1 MADKRISQLAERVDI
16 ANNDV
21 VPIVASGATTTNKA
35 TISSIQTFMQ
45 ENLDVG
51 VTSVGIT
58 IGTSGTDVSVTGS
71 PVTTSGNITINI
83 PDASASARGVVTSES
98 QTFGGVKTFAD
109 GLSLPSL
116 GGGNQITKIV
126 NIGTLHQGSGSL
138 NQIGFNSGNNIYF
151 GKGLSNGGVI
161 SWNNAAVRYYTLQDA
176 DGTLAFTSDIPSL
189 AGYVTL
195 DTAQTIT
202 AQKTFTTSGSSDTMI
217 ISHGSGSGFALD
229 VIKAGNNEALRVT
242 KTSGS
247 GNAVTISGGDFEAGA
262 AKFGGTVRPTTNMI
276 ADLGSGSIRWS
287 TLFGRNIDLT
297 EDAIINGVNV
307 GRGAGSVAS
316 NTRLGTSALGANTT
330 GTGNTSIGS
339 SSLSLNTTG
348 SLNTSVGTGSLQ
360 ANTIGGS
367 NTSVGVNSLL
377 NNTEGSANTSVGSN
391 SLSYNTTGGSNTSVG
406 SVALY
411 NNTTGSGNTALGW
424 ASLYNNINGSNNSAL
439 GYLSLYENTTG
450 QTNVGIGFYSL
461 FKNTTGSNN
470 TALGYTSGAYIADG
484 STANSISNNSVYIGA
499 YTKALGNDQ
508 TNQIVIG
515 HSVIGN
521 GSNTVTLGNDSITN
535 TYLKGAV
542 TLTGALNGTSA
553 VFSSDFTQN
562 ETSKVGI
569 SFASGFGQINS
580 WGANT
585 STYGGLKFQLSA
597 SNGGTFNALTLDST
611 GAATFSSRINGVVG
625 GTAYNTAG
633 LWLQGSSSTDGIAIG
648 GTGGGDK
655 TIDTYGGTLKIN
667 STSGNGLSVTGAAT
681 FSSSVTATNT
691 LLNSTSTQLI
701 LQNADGGGNAEKV
714 GMFMMSNDV
723 FKLSSL
729 NDNNTTRVDNI
740 ITANVIS
747 GNVGIGT
754 DTAGQKLEI
763 ANGALDTYLKISS
776 TGNTKDT
783 GILLSNGTQGYYVGT
798 AGHLV
803 SNSFE
808 IYNSTTSALLL
819 NIAPTG
825 AATFGSSVQ
834 ATSGKFFSANG
845 TTYASPA
852 QLRVDGGGVNNNY
865 AQIVFTDSALSDGKI
880 SYFPA
885 AAAENRYFSISA
897 RQIESDFVIRGSG
910 KVGIGTASP
919 NEKLHVSGAIS
930 ATGTATT
937 SFASSAT
944 MDFSSGFTRFIS
956 RGSDSS
962 TSAGFRFLN
971 ESSNSSIAFESMRI
985 TSGGFFKAS
994 NTGGYI
1000 AAQSFHELR
1009 TGDNARALLITNA
1022 STTLSQENGLDIIFS
1037 NASPNNATSKFI
1049 VCEDSSAFRFIVYSN
1064 GNVQNTNNSYG
1075 SLSDIKLKEN
1085 IEDATPKLDDLMKVK
1100 VRNYNLIG
1108 DDKKQIGVIAQELEE
1123 VFPAMI
1129 DESEDFEEV
1138 EVPQVDEEGNE
1149 ILNEEGEVVT
1159 EKQRVSKGT
1168 STKSVKYSVFV
1179 PMLIKAMQEQQEQ
1192 IKELKTE
1199 IDSLKNQMQ

>member
-1 MADKRISQLAERVDI
+1 MADKRISQLVERVDI

-297 EDAIINGVNV
+297 EEAIINGVNA
-307 GRGAGSVAS
+307 GRGGGSLAN
-316 NTRLGTSALGANTT
+316 NTRFGTSALGANTT

-377 NNTEGSANTSVGSN
+377 NNTEGGANTSVGSN

-521 GSNTVTLGNDSITN
+521 GSNTVTIGNDSITN

-553 VFSSDFTQN
+553 VFSEQVRINQAGQSLLIFPTT
-562 ETSKVGI
+562 TSSARMQIQSSGGGNLVVGTE
-569 SFASGFGQINS
+569 SSAGGDLASGTSAYASVFTSGSTRDLFIGTNS
-580 WGANT
+580 V
-585 STYGGLKFQLSA
+585 Q
-597 SNGGTFNALTLDST
+597 
-611 GAATFSSRINGVVG
+611 R
-625 GTAYNTAG
+625 
-633 LWLQGSSSTDGIAIG
+633 
-648 GTGGGDK
+648 
-655 TIDTYGGTLKIN
+655 LKIDG
-667 STSGNGLSVTGAAT
+667 STGAAT
-681 FSSSVTATNT
+681 FSSSVTV
-691 LLNSTSTQLI
+691 S
-701 LQNADGGGNAEKV
+701 
-714 GMFMMSNDV
+714 SNDGIV
-723 FKLSSL
+723 VGANSRAFIRQTIGGDAEIGAPSGGTLSLINNGSASL
-729 NDNNTTRVDNI
+729 SF
-740 ITANVIS
+740 IS
-747 GNVGIGT
+747 
-754 DTAGQKLEI
+754 
-763 ANGALDTYLKISS
+763 
-776 TGNTKDT
+776 
-783 GILLSNGTQGYYVGT
+783 
-798 AGHLV
+798 
-803 SNSFE
+803 
-808 IYNSTTSALLL
+808 
-819 NIAPTG
+819 TG
-825 AATFGSSVQ
+825 AATFSSSVQ
-834 ATSGKFFSANG
+834 ATSGKFYSANG
-845 TTYASPA
+845 TTYASAA

-885 AAAENRYFSISA
+885 AAAENRFFSISA

-910 KVGIGTASP
+910 SVGIGTATPRTAATGGHATLDIKGGIYFGSTNSESTCINNDDSMIFNIDANNDASGVNFFRFATNTTGETGGTELMRITDVGNVGIGTDSP
-919 NEKLHVSGAIS
+919 NLSGGAAGSTILTVSA
-930 ATGTATT
+930 
-937 SFASSAT
+937 
-944 MDFSSGFTRFIS
+944 
-956 RGSDSS
+956 S
-962 TSAGFRFLN
+962 TSARNAVLELNGTRTNSTDISGYVRFFNNGAATPLADIRAIRGSSDTSGDLAF
-971 ESSNSSIAFESMRI
+971 ETSNSERMRI
-985 TSGGFFKAS
+985 TSGGIVDIAGPLVVRGTLPVDQSDAAVIDHNGSTMRIFSYGA
-994 NTGGYI
+994 GGT
-1000 AAQSFHELR
+1000 
-1009 TGDNARALLITNA
+1009 TGDFQFRTAAAGAGSNLV
-1022 STTLSQENGLDIIFS
+1022 STINGS
-1037 NASPNNATSKFI
+1037 TG
-1049 VCEDSSAFRFIVYSN
+1049 VYTA
-1064 GNVQNTNNSYG
+1064 V
-1075 SLSDIKLKEN
+1075 SDINKKKDFEESSIGLNEILGLKPTLYRMINDES
-1085 IEDATPKLDDLMKVK
+1085 EGEKEL
-1100 VRNYNLIG
+1100 G
-1108 DDKKQIGVIAQELEE
+1108 FIAQEVKDFIPYAYVESGEE
-1123 VFPAMI
+1123 
-1129 DESEDFEEV
+1129 EEKFI
-1138 EVPQVDEEGNE
+1138 G
-1149 ILNEEGEVVT
+1149 LNYNPIVAAL
-1159 EKQRVSKGT
+1159 
-1168 STKSVKYSVFV
+1168 VKAV
-1179 PMLIKAMQEQQEQ
+1179 Q
-1192 IKELKTE
+1192 ELKIE
-1199 IDSLKNQMQ
+1199 IDTLKNQMQ

>member
-1 MADKRISQLAERVDI
+1 
-16 ANNDV
+16 
-21 VPIVASGATTTNKA
+21 
-35 TISSIQTFMQ
+35 
-45 ENLDVG
+45 
-51 VTSVGIT
+51 
-58 IGTSGTDVSVTGS
+58 
-71 PVTTSGNITINI
+71 
-83 PDASASARGVVTSES
+83 
-98 QTFGGVKTFAD
+98 
-109 GLSLPSL
+109 
-116 GGGNQITKIV
+116 
-126 NIGTLHQGSGSL
+126 
-138 NQIGFNSGNNIYF
+138 
-151 GKGLSNGGVI
+151 
-161 SWNNAAVRYYTLQDA
+161 
-176 DGTLAFTSDIPSL
+176 
-189 AGYVTL
+189 
-195 DTAQTIT
+195 
-202 AQKTFTTSGSSDTMI
+202 MI

-247 GNAVTISGGDFEAGA
+247 GNAMTISGGDFEAGA

-910 KVGIGTASP
+910 NVGIGTASP
-919 NEKLHVSGAIS
+919 NFSSYGAGITVLSLATSTADKFSVLELAGNRGSGGNQNAQIDFVNNN
-930 ATGTATT
+930 GTATVT
-937 SFASSAT
+937 SRITALNGASVLDGELT
-944 MDFSSGFTRFIS
+944 FHTR
-956 RGSDSS
+956 
-962 TSAGFRFLN
+962 TSAGSLTER
-971 ESSNSSIAFESMRI
+971 MRI
-985 TSGGFFKAS
+985 TSGGFLKAS

-1129 DESEDFEEV
+1129 DESPDYEEV
-1138 EVPQVDEEGNE
+1138 EVPELDEEGNE
-1149 ILNEEGEVVT
+1149 VINEEGEVVT

-1168 STKSVKYSVFV
+1168 NTKSVKYSVFV
-1179 PMLIKAMQEQQEQ
+1179 PMLIKAIQEQQEQ